1 MVPRGYPAIVFV
13 ASRDSR
19 VVPSC
24 FLARVVK
31 RCMSKAVKTKC
42 CVKL

>member
-1 MVPRGYPAIVFV
+1 MVPHGYPAIVFV

-19 VVPSC
+19 AVPSR

-31 RCMSKAVKTKC
+31 RCMSKAVKMKC

>member
-1 MVPRGYPAIVFV
+1 MVPRGYPVIVFV
-13 ASRDSR
+13 ASCDSR
-19 VVPSC
+19 VFPSC